1 MPSVQTKVSPR
12 HCALRLRATVSQLT
26 RQLRAALPADG
37 ISVAKLSVLGQ
48 LHRLGPLTPS
58 ELARRERVK
67 LQSLTRLLAEL
78 EADGWLS
85 REVHAE
91 DRRQSVLTLT
101 PLGAKALTADVH
113 RREASLVAAIGAVL
127 SETEQAQLLR
137 ACALIDRVADSVG
150 AA

>member
-1 MPSVQTKVSPR
+1 V
-12 HCALRLRATVSQLT
+12 
-26 RQLRAALPADG
+26 PADG

-85 REVHAE
+85 REVHE
-91 DRRQSVLTLT
+91 GDRRQSVLTLT
-101 PLGAKALTADVH
+101 PLGVKALTADVQ

-127 SETEQAQLLR
+127 SETEQVQLLR
-137 ACALIDRVADSVG
+137 ACALIDRVAESVG

>member
-1 MPSVQTKVSPR
+1 MPKTLVLTPR
-12 HCALRLRATVSQLT
+12 HCAVRLRATVSQLT

-78 EADGWLS
+78 EADGWLL
-85 REVHAE
+85 REPHAA
-91 DRRQSVLTLT
+91 DGRQSVLSPTA
-101 PLGAKALTADVH
+101 LGARALTADVH
-113 RREASLVAAIGAVL
+113 RREASLVDAIAAVL
-127 SETEQAQLLR
+127 THAEQAQLLR
-137 ACALIDRVADSVG
+137 ACALIDRVADAV
-150 AA
+150 AAT

>member
-1 MPSVQTKVSPR
+1 
-12 HCALRLRATVSQLT
+12 
-26 RQLRAALPADG
+26 
-37 ISVAKLSVLGQ
+37 
-48 LHRLGPLTPS
+48 
-58 ELARRERVK
+58 
-67 LQSLTRLLAEL
+67 
-78 EADGWLS
+78 
-85 REVHAE
+85 
-91 DRRQSVLTLT
+91 LT